1 MRKFLTSILE
11 KMLDGLKTKDISEEV
26 LKEGEGAQQPPP
38 LLTSKEKEKAPTVS
52 ETSPIEDS
60 SQADKEHRPPPSQ
73 KEAEKRKH
81 KKTKNPLLIVSES
94 TDVVSFGPSRDV
106 MHLMDVPFLSL
117 SKNRTKPII
126 YESADGTRI
135 VRVTRHSE
143 HYIASVYD
151 WDIILVVAGKLQ
163 EILNNASDIPPRT
176 ITIPRHELLKSLHKS
191 DERKTQKDLEKSLT
205 RLKTTLIDTT
215 IGNNRGGFGFI
226 DSWEYKERENS
237 RETRVIK
244 ITLSEWLYE
253 LCCAKGALLK
263 TDQLY
268 FDITSGLKKFLY
280 RTARRHAGNNR
291 DGWEFSVERLY
302 EKSGSE
308 SNFRLF
314 KAQLKKA
321 VIDNDIPSYSLIW
334 IIKNQ
339 KPYVFFKNKKMLSI
353 DESLDEYQSKYDI
366 KCI

>member
-1 MRKFLTSILE
+1 MRKFLATFFGKLSDRLNGQGSAT
-11 KMLDGLKTKDISEEV
+11 GLR
-26 LKEGEGAQQPPP
+26 EGEGVQIPPP
-38 LLTSKEKEKAPTVS
+38 LLELQEIPRNN
-52 ETSPIEDS
+52 EDRCPTSP
-60 SQADKEHRPPPSQ
+60 Q
-73 KEAEKRKH
+73 KDAEKKRKPE
-81 KKTKNPLLIVSES
+81 KKTGSSLSIITKSAEIVSMGS
-94 TDVVSFGPSRDV
+94 SRDV

-117 SKNRTKPII
+117 SKNRTEPII
-126 YESADGTRI
+126 YESQDGTRA

-163 EILNNASDIPPRT
+163 EILNNGSDIPPRR
-176 ITIPRHELLKSLHKS
+176 ITIPRHELLKALHKA
-191 DERKTQKDLEKSLT
+191 DERKTQKGLEKSLT

-226 DSWEYKERENS
+226 DSWEYKERENN

-308 SNFRLF
+308 NDFRKF

-321 VIDNDIPSYSLIW
+321 VLENDIPSYSLKW
-334 IIKNQ
+334 IVKNQ
-339 KPYVFFKNKKMLSI
+339 KPYVLFKNRKMQTINERAEDLELNFVETEEI
-353 DESLDEYQSKYDI
+353 DSSAA
-366 KCI
+366 